1 VLVNAVEGSI
11 WRPPVTGREVGRV
24 KALCRYPVKSM
35 APEPLE
41 RAEVAWHGIAGD
53 RRWAFVRAGQE
64 RNGFPWLTIREH
76 PALARY
82 QPRLV
87 DPSRPDATAVRVRTP
102 AGAEL
107 DVLDPALAAELGAGV
122 RVMKLDRGAF
132 DTLPLSLITTQTIAG
147 LGALVGR
154 PLAVQRFRPNILIDG
169 EAADFPE
176 DAWVG
181 ATIRIG
187 DLRMRVDKRDQRC
200 VVVNID
206 PTTVERDPAILRAIG
221 QARDSCLGVYGS
233 VVTPGAIRMGDPVV
247 LDD

>member
-11 WRPPVTGREVGRV
+11 RRPRVTGRELGRV
-24 KALCRYPVKSM
+24 KALWRYPVKSM
-35 APEPLE
+35 APEALE
-41 RAEVAWHGIAGD
+41 RVEVAWNGMVGD
-53 RRWAFVRAGQE
+53 RRWAFVRADQE
-64 RNGFPWLTIREH
+64 RNGFPWLTIREN

-82 QPRLV
+82 RPRLV
-87 DPSRPDATAVRVRTP
+87 DPSRPDATAVRVQTP
-102 AGAEL
+102 AGVEL

-154 PLAVQRFRPNILIDG
+154 PLAVERFRPNILIDG
-169 EAADFPE
+169 DGADFPE
-176 DAWVG
+176 DTWVG

-200 VVVNID
+200 VVVNVD

-233 VVTPGAIRMGDPVV
+233 VVTPGAIRVGDPVV
-247 LDD
+247 LGE